1 MTKEEINKEENRLV
15 STYNI
20 TSTHAGCYM
29 CNFGDKYICVEHNG
43 GCKSLEKCRSIYEK
57 EKMNGAVNQR

>member
-1 MTKEEINKEENRLV
+1 MTKEDINKEENRLI

-29 CNFGDKYICVEHNG
+29 CNFEDKYICVEHNG
-43 GCKSLEKCRSIYEK
+43 GCKSLDKCRSIYEK
-57 EKMNGAVNQR
+57 EMNNQ

>member
-15 STYNI
+15 SAYNI

-29 CNFGDKYICVEHNG
+29 CNFEDKYICVEHNG
-43 GCKSLEKCRSIYEK
+43 GCKSLDKCRSIYEK
-57 EKMNGAVNQR
+57 EMNNQ